1 MTDRARPGA
10 SPEHQPEAT
19 DDGGRAPAVVRSP
32 SGGGAPGTA
41 VPGPEGEALALLD
54 AAVGAMG
61 GQQRAGQHEMAR
73 QVARAIEDGQHL
85 LVQAGTG
92 TGKSLAYLVPLIAH
106 AQNSDRPAVVATA
119 TLALQAQI
127 VGRDI
132 PRLLEAITPELD
144 RPVDVALVKGRSNY
158 LCRHKLEGGFPTD
171 EPAEGQ
177 LFALGEDSAVGHPGA
192 GPTTQLGREVA
203 RLRDWAAETE
213 TGDRDD
219 LVPGV
224 SDRAWRQVSVTAL
237 ECLGAQKCPFAAECF
252 SELARARG
260 AEADI
265 VVTNHAMLAIN
276 AFEGL
281 NVLPEYDVVVVDEA
295 HELADRVTGAV
306 SAQLSS
312 QMIQAAASSARRHC
326 GITVDAL
333 HSAASALE
341 LSLTSAPTGL
351 LARGLTEEQAQDVGL
366 VRDACRVALSD
377 SKPGDGQQA
386 DGGRQVARSR
396 LLAVLEVCERI
407 LDAEV
412 NREVLWVTRMGAPDP
427 VTGYSAPDDSAPAM
441 LHIAPLGVGGRL
453 REGLF
458 DGHTVV
464 LTSATLAIG
473 SAFEPTAGSLGLLG
487 PGAPSWTGVDVG
499 SPFDYPRQGMLYVAR
514 HLPKPG
520 RGVSPQA
527 LDELEALLTASRG
540 GALCLFSSRR
550 AAEDAAHELRGRLE
564 TTILCQGESSMSALV
579 KQFAAEP
586 DTCLFGT
593 MSLWQGV
600 DVPGQSCRLVVI
612 DRIPFPRPDD
622 PLMTARS
629 RAVAQSGGNGFMS
642 VSATHAAVR
651 LAQGA
656 GRLIRS
662 TADRGVVAV
671 LDSRLATERYGAFL
685 RSALPP
691 LWGTTDRRV
700 VLDALARLA
709 QTA

>member
-1 MTDRARPGA
+1 MTEAAVAHASAGRGSAGA
-10 SPEHQPEAT
+10 AE
-19 DDGGRAPAVVRSP
+19 
-32 SGGGAPGTA
+32 TA
-41 VPGPEGEALALLD
+41 LSLLD
-54 AAVGAMG
+54 AAVASMG
-61 GQQRAGQHEMAR
+61 GQQRDGQHEMAR
-73 QVARAIEDGQHL
+73 QVATAIEEQKHL

-106 AQNSDRPAVVATA
+106 AQHSDRPAVVATA

-132 PRLLEAITPELD
+132 PRLLAAITPKLD

-171 EPAEGQ
+171 EAAEGQ
-177 LFALGEDSAVGHPGA
+177 LFSMGEDAAVGHPGA

-203 RLRDWAAETE
+203 RLRQWAEETE

-224 SDRAWRQVSVTAL
+224 TDRAWRQVSVTAL

-252 SELARARG
+252 SELARQRG

-265 VVTNHAMLAIN
+265 VVTNHALLAIN

-306 SAQLSS
+306 SGQLSA

-326 GITVDAL
+326 GITVDSL
-333 HSAASALE
+333 QAAATALE

-351 LARGLTEEQAQDVGL
+351 LARGLNEEQAQDVAL

-377 SKPGDGQQA
+377 SKPGDGQAA
-386 DGGRQVARSR
+386 DGGRQIARSR

-407 LDAEV
+407 LEAEA
-412 NREVLWVTRMGAPDP
+412 NREVMWVTRTGAPDP
-427 VTGYSAPDDSAPAM
+427 VTGYAAADDDASAM

-473 SAFEPTAGSLGLLG
+473 SAFEPTAGGLGLLG
-487 PGAPSWTGVDVG
+487 AGAPSWTGVDVG
-499 SPFDYPRQGMLYVAR
+499 SPFDYPRQGMLYVAK
-514 HLPKPG
+514 HLPRPG
-520 RGVSPQA
+520 RGLSPEA
-527 LDELEALLTASRG
+527 VDELETLLRASSG

-550 AAEDAAHELRGRLE
+550 AAEEAAAELRLRLDVE
-564 TTILCQGESSMSALV
+564 ILCQGESSMSALV

-600 DVPGQSCRLVVI
+600 DVPGPSCRLVVI

-622 PLMTARS
+622 PLTTARS
-629 RAVAQSGGNGFMS
+629 RAVAQAGGNGFMA

-662 TADRGVVAV
+662 TEDRGVVAV

-685 RSALPP
+685 RGALPP
-691 LWGTTDRRV
+691 LWGTADRKV
-700 VLDALARLA
+700 VTDALRRLA
-709 QTA
+709 AAG

>member
-1 MTDRARPGA
+1 MTDPVHTAG
-10 SPEHQPEAT
+10 H
-19 DDGGRAPAVVRSP
+19 DGGGAAAVVRPP
-32 SGGGAPGTA
+32 SAGS
-41 VPGPEGEALALLD
+41 EGEREALGLLD
-54 AAVGAMG
+54 AAVAAMG
-61 GQQRAGQHEMAR
+61 GQQRDGQHEMAR
-73 QVARAIEDGQHL
+73 QVARAIADGQHL

-106 AQNSDRPAVVATA
+106 AQASERPAVVATA

-127 VGRDI
+127 VGRDL
-132 PRLLEAITPELD
+132 PRLLEAVTPHLD

-177 LFALGEDSAVGHPGA
+177 LFSLGEDAVAHPGA
-192 GPTTQLGREVA
+192 GPATQLGREVQ
-203 RLRDWAAETE
+203 RLREWAGETD

-224 SDRAWRQVSVTAL
+224 TDRAWRQVSVTAL
-237 ECLGAQKCPFAAECF
+237 ECLGSQKCPFAAECF
-252 SELARARG
+252 SELARQRG
-260 AEADI
+260 SEADL

-306 SAQLSS
+306 SAQLSG

-326 GITVDAL
+326 AISVEAL
-333 HSAASALE
+333 QGAAAALE

-351 LARGLTEEQAQDVGL
+351 LPRGLNEEQSQNVAL
-366 VRDACRVALSD
+366 VRDACRVALSE
-377 SKPGDGQQA
+377 SKPGDSQSA
-386 DGGRQVARSR
+386 DGARQVARSR
-396 LLAVLEVCERI
+396 LMAVLEVCERL
-407 LDAEV
+407 LDAEA
-412 NREVLWVTRMGAPDP
+412 NREVVWVTRMGAPDP
-427 VTGYSAPDDSAPAM
+427 VTGYSAPDDEAPAM
-441 LHIAPLGVGGRL
+441 LHIAPLSIGGRL
-453 REGLF
+453 RDGLF

-473 SAFEPTAGSLGLLG
+473 SAFEPTAGALGLLG
-487 PGAPSWTGVDVG
+487 PGAPTWTGVDVG
-499 SPFDYPRQGMLYVAR
+499 SPFDYPKQGMLYVAR

-520 RGVSPQA
+520 RGVSPEA
-527 LDELEALLTASRG
+527 LDELEALLAASHG

-550 AAEDAAHELRGRLE
+550 AAEEAADELRTRLD

-622 PLMTARS
+622 PLMSARS
-629 RAVAQSGGNGFMS
+629 RAVAQAGGNGFMS

-656 GRLIRS
+656 GRLIRT

-685 RSALPP
+685 RGALPP

-700 VLDALARLA
+700 VLDALGRLA
-709 QTA
+709 QAG

>member
-1 MTDRARPGA
+1 
-10 SPEHQPEAT
+10 
-19 DDGGRAPAVVRSP
+19 
-32 SGGGAPGTA
+32 
-41 VPGPEGEALALLD
+41 
-54 AAVGAMG
+54 
-61 GQQRAGQHEMAR
+61 
-73 QVARAIEDGQHL
+73 
-85 LVQAGTG
+85 
-92 TGKSLAYLVPLIAH
+92 
-106 AQNSDRPAVVATA
+106 
-119 TLALQAQI
+119 
-127 VGRDI
+127 
-132 PRLLEAITPELD
+132 
-144 RPVDVALVKGRSNY
+144 
-158 LCRHKLEGGFPTD
+158 
-171 EPAEGQ
+171 
-177 LFALGEDSAVGHPGA
+177 
-192 GPTTQLGREVA
+192 
-203 RLRDWAAETE
+203 
-213 TGDRDD
+213 
-219 LVPGV
+219 
-224 SDRAWRQVSVTAL
+224 VSVTAL

-252 SELARARG
+252 SELARQRG
-260 AEADI
+260 SEADL

-306 SAQLSS
+306 SAQLSG

-326 GITVDAL
+326 AISVEAL
-333 HSAASALE
+333 QGAAAALE

-351 LARGLTEEQAQDVGL
+351 LPRGLNEEQSQNVAL
-366 VRDACRVALSD
+366 VRDACRVALSE
-377 SKPGDGQQA
+377 SKPGDSQSA
-386 DGGRQVARSR
+386 DGARQVARSR
-396 LLAVLEVCERI
+396 LMAVLEVCERL
-407 LDAEV
+407 LDAEA
-412 NREVLWVTRMGAPDP
+412 NREVVWVTRMGAPDP
-427 VTGYSAPDDSAPAM
+427 VTGYSAPDDEAPAM
-441 LHIAPLGVGGRL
+441 LHIAPLSIGGRL
-453 REGLF
+453 RDGLF

-473 SAFEPTAGSLGLLG
+473 SAFEPTAGALGLLG

-499 SPFDYPRQGMLYVAR
+499 SPFDYPKQGMLYVAR

-520 RGVSPQA
+520 RGVSPEA
-527 LDELEALLTASRG
+527 LDELEALLAASHG

-550 AAEDAAHELRGRLE
+550 AAEEAADELRTRLE

-622 PLMTARS
+622 PLMSARS
-629 RAVAQSGGNGFMS
+629 RAVAQAGGNGFMS

-656 GRLIRS
+656 GRLIRT

-685 RSALPP
+685 RGALPP

-700 VLDALARLA
+700 VLEALGRLA
-709 QTA
+709 QAG

>member
-1 MTDRARPGA
+1 MAEADAG
-10 SPEHQPEAT
+10 PEAQ
-19 DDGGRAPAVVRSP
+19 AVR
-32 SGGGAPGTA
+32 
-41 VPGPEGEALALLD
+41 LLD
-54 AAVGAMG
+54 AAVAAMG
-61 GQQRAGQHEMAR
+61 GAQREGQHEMAR
-73 QVARAIEDGQHL
+73 QVARAIEEGEHL

-106 AQNSDRPAVVATA
+106 AQHSDRPAVVATA

-127 VGRDI
+127 VGRDL
-132 PRLLEAITPELD
+132 PRLLEAVSPHLD

-171 EPAEGQ
+171 EPADGA
-177 LFALGEDSAVGHPGA
+177 LFSLGEETAVGHPA
-192 GPTTQLGREVA
+192 APPSSQLGREVK
-203 RLRDWAAETE
+203 RLREWAEDTE
-213 TGDRDD
+213 TGDRDE

-224 SDRAWRQVSVTAL
+224 SDRAWRQVSVSAL
-237 ECLGAQKCPFAAECF
+237 ECLGAQRCPFAAECF
-252 SELARARG
+252 SELARQRG

-265 VVTNHAMLAIN
+265 VVTNHALLAIN

-281 NVLPEYDVVVVDEA
+281 AVLPEHDVVVVDEA

-306 SAQLSS
+306 SAQLSAAMVS
-312 QMIQAAASSARRHC
+312 AAASSARKHT
-326 GITVDAL
+326 GISVDAL
-333 HSAASALE
+333 HAAAQGLE
-341 LSLTSAPTGL
+341 LSLTTAPTGL
-351 LARGLTEEQAQDVGL
+351 LSRGLSEEQAQDVAL
-366 VRDACRVALSD
+366 VRDACRVALSE
-377 SKPGDGQQA
+377 SKPGEGQNA
-386 DGGRQVARSR
+386 SDGGRQVARSR
-396 LLAVLEVCERI
+396 LAALVDTCERI
-407 LDAEV
+407 LDAEAS
-412 NREVLWVTRMGAPDP
+412 REVVWITRTGTFDP
-427 VTGYSAPDDSAPAM
+427 ASGYAAPDDDAPAV
-441 LHIAPLGVGGRL
+441 LNIAPLSVGGRL
-453 REGLF
+453 RDGLF
-458 DGHTVV
+458 ADRTVV

-473 SAFEPTAGSLGLLG
+473 SAFEPTAGGLGLLG
-487 PGAPSWTGVDVG
+487 QGAPSWTGIDVG

-520 RGVSPQA
+520 RGVSPEA
-527 LDELEALLTASRG
+527 LDELEALLTASSG

-550 AAEDAAHELRGRLE
+550 AAEEAADALRDRIQVP
-564 TTILCQGESSMSALV
+564 ILCQGESSMSALV

-600 DVPGQSCRLVVI
+600 DVPGHACRLVVI

-629 RAVAQSGGNGFMS
+629 RAVAQAGGNGFMA

-685 RSALPP
+685 RGALPP
-691 LWGTTDRRV
+691 LWGTTERDT
-700 VLDALARLA
+700 VLKALARLA
-709 QTA
+709 AAG

>member
-1 MTDRARPGA
+1 MTEAAVAHGSARRGSTGA
-10 SPEHQPEAT
+10 AE
-19 DDGGRAPAVVRSP
+19 
-32 SGGGAPGTA
+32 TA
-41 VPGPEGEALALLD
+41 LSLLD
-54 AAVGAMG
+54 AAVASMG
-61 GQQRAGQHEMAR
+61 GQQRDGQHEMAR
-73 QVARAIEDGQHL
+73 QVATAIEEQKHL

-106 AQNSDRPAVVATA
+106 AQYSDRPAVVATA

-132 PRLLEAITPELD
+132 PRLLAAITPKLD

-171 EPAEGQ
+171 EAAEGQ
-177 LFALGEDSAVGHPGA
+177 LFSLGEDAAVGHPGA

-203 RLRDWAAETE
+203 RLRQWAEETE

-224 SDRAWRQVSVTAL
+224 TDRAWRQVSVTAL

-252 SELARARG
+252 SELARQRG

-265 VVTNHAMLAIN
+265 VVTNHALLAIN

-306 SAQLSS
+306 SAQLSA

-326 GITVDAL
+326 GITVDSL
-333 HSAASALE
+333 QAAANALE

-351 LARGLTEEQAQDVGL
+351 LARGLNEEQAQDVAL

-377 SKPGDGQQA
+377 SKPGDGQSA
-386 DGGRQVARSR
+386 DGGRQIARSR
-396 LLAVLEVCERI
+396 LLAVLEVCER
-407 LDAEV
+407 LLEAEA
-412 NREVLWVTRMGAPDP
+412 NREVIWVTRTGAPDP
-427 VTGYSAPDDSAPAM
+427 VTGYAAADDDAPAM

-473 SAFEPTAGSLGLLG
+473 SAFEPTAGGLGLLG

-514 HLPKPG
+514 HLPRPG
-520 RGVSPQA
+520 RGLSPEA
-527 LDELEALLTASRG
+527 VDELEELLRASSG

-550 AAEDAAHELRGRLE
+550 AAEEAADELRLRLDVE
-564 TTILCQGESSMSALV
+564 ILCQGESSMSALV

-600 DVPGQSCRLVVI
+600 DVPGPSCRLVVI

-622 PLMTARS
+622 PLTTARS
-629 RAVAQSGGNGFMS
+629 RAVAQAGGNGFMA

-662 TADRGVVAV
+662 AQDRGVVAV

-685 RSALPP
+685 RGALPP
-691 LWGTTDRRV
+691 LWGTADRKV
-700 VLDALARLA
+700 VTDALRRLA
-709 QTA
+709 AAG

>member
-1 MTDRARPGA
+1 MTEAAVAHASAGRGSAGA
-10 SPEHQPEAT
+10 AE
-19 DDGGRAPAVVRSP
+19 
-32 SGGGAPGTA
+32 TA
-41 VPGPEGEALALLD
+41 LSLLD
-54 AAVGAMG
+54 AAVASMG
-61 GQQRAGQHEMAR
+61 GQQRDGQHEMAR
-73 QVARAIEDGQHL
+73 QVATAIEEQKHL

-106 AQNSDRPAVVATA
+106 AQHSDRPAVVATA

-132 PRLLEAITPELD
+132 PRLLAAITPKLD

-171 EPAEGQ
+171 EAAEGQ
-177 LFALGEDSAVGHPGA
+177 LFSMGEDAAVGHPGA

-203 RLRDWAAETE
+203 RLRQWAEETE

-224 SDRAWRQVSVTAL
+224 TDRAWRQVSVTAL

-252 SELARARG
+252 SELARQRG

-265 VVTNHAMLAIN
+265 VVTNHALLAIN

-306 SAQLSS
+306 SGQLSA

-326 GITVDAL
+326 GITVDSL
-333 HSAASALE
+333 QAAATALE

-351 LARGLTEEQAQDVGL
+351 LARGLNEEQAQDVAL

-377 SKPGDGQQA
+377 SKPGDGQAA
-386 DGGRQVARSR
+386 DGGRQIARSR

-407 LDAEV
+407 LEAEA
-412 NREVLWVTRMGAPDP
+412 NREVMWVTRTGAPDP
-427 VTGYSAPDDSAPAM
+427 VTGYAAADDDAPAM

-473 SAFEPTAGSLGLLG
+473 SAFEPTAGGLGLLG
-487 PGAPSWTGVDVG
+487 AGAPSWTAVDVG
-499 SPFDYPRQGMLYVAR
+499 SPFDYPRQGMLYVAK
-514 HLPKPG
+514 HLPRPG
-520 RGVSPQA
+520 RGLSPEA
-527 LDELEALLTASRG
+527 VDELETLLRASSG

-550 AAEDAAHELRGRLE
+550 AAEEAAAELRLRLDVE
-564 TTILCQGESSMSALV
+564 ILCQGESSMRALV

-600 DVPGQSCRLVVI
+600 DVPGPSCRLVVI

-622 PLMTARS
+622 PLTTARS
-629 RAVAQSGGNGFMS
+629 RAVAQAGGNGFMA

-662 TADRGVVAV
+662 TEDRGVVAV

-685 RSALPP
+685 RGALPP
-691 LWGTTDRRV
+691 LWGTADRKV
-700 VLDALARLA
+700 VTDALRRLA
-709 QTA
+709 AAG

>member
-1 MTDRARPGA
+1 MTDPVHTAA
-10 SPEHQPEAT
+10 H
-19 DDGGRAPAVVRSP
+19 DGGGAPAVVRSP
-32 SGGGAPGTA
+32 SAGSGD
-41 VPGPEGEALALLD
+41 EREALGLLD
-54 AAVGAMG
+54 AAVAAMG
-61 GQQRAGQHEMAR
+61 GQQRDGQHEMAR
-73 QVARAIEDGQHL
+73 QVARAIADGQHL

-106 AQNSDRPAVVATA
+106 AQASERPAVVATA

-127 VGRDI
+127 VGRDL
-132 PRLLEAITPELD
+132 PRLLEAVTPHLD

-177 LFALGEDSAVGHPGA
+177 LFSLGEGAVAHPGA
-192 GPTTQLGREVA
+192 GPATQLGREVQ
-203 RLRDWAAETE
+203 RLREWAEETE

-224 SDRAWRQVSVTAL
+224 TDRAWRQVSVTAL
-237 ECLGAQKCPFAAECF
+237 ECIGAQKCPFAAECF
-252 SELARARG
+252 SELARQRG

-306 SAQLSS
+306 SAQLSG

-326 GITVDAL
+326 AISVEAL
-333 HSAASALE
+333 QGAAAALE

-351 LARGLTEEQAQDVGL
+351 LPRGLNEEQSQNVAL
-366 VRDACRVALSD
+366 VRDACRVALSE
-377 SKPGDGQQA
+377 SKPGEAQAA
-386 DGGRQVARSR
+386 DGARQVARSR
-396 LLAVLEVCERI
+396 LMAVLEVCERL
-407 LDAEV
+407 LDAEA
-412 NREVLWVTRMGAPDP
+412 NREVVWVTRMGAPDP
-427 VTGYSAPDDSAPAM
+427 VTGYSAPDDDAPAM
-441 LHIAPLGVGGRL
+441 LHIAPLSIGGRL
-453 REGLF
+453 RDGLF

-473 SAFEPTAGSLGLLG
+473 SAFEPTAGALGLLG
-487 PGAPSWTGVDVG
+487 PGAPTWTGVDVG
-499 SPFDYPRQGMLYVAR
+499 SPFDYPKQGMLYVAR

-520 RGVSPQA
+520 RGVSPEA
-527 LDELEALLTASRG
+527 LDELEALLVASRG

-550 AAEDAAHELRGRLE
+550 AAEEAADELRTRLE

-622 PLMTARS
+622 PLMSARS
-629 RAVAQSGGNGFMS
+629 RAVAQAGGNGFMS

-656 GRLIRS
+656 GRLIRT

-685 RSALPP
+685 RGALPP

-709 QTA
+709 QAG